1 MSGQPRSADSARG
14 DCYRERIAMAVLS
27 LLRLPA
33 GLVISRTQRPSR
45 QASSIKHTPNAPPG
59 SPAIK
64 ADHLG
69 VVAAVLSMKV
79 SRFGSKGG
87 GAYRKPSRASAPSS
101 RFRSAARTLFF

>member
-45 QASSIKHTPNAPPG
+45 QAIEQSSTLRTPGPNDTIQDNRPLP
-59 SPAIK
+59 
-64 ADHLG
+64 LG
-69 VVAAVLSMKV
+69 PL
-79 SRFGSKGG
+79 
-87 GAYRKPSRASAPSS
+87 P
-101 RFRSAARTLFF
+101 